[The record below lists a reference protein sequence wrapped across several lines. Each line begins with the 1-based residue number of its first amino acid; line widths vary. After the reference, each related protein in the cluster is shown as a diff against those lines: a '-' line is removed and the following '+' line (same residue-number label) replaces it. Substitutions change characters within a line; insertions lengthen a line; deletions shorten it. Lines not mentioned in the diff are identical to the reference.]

1 MNSFQQDI
9 HRVSLAISK
18 LNFLKM
24 NKKKVSEEALN
35 NVDTKQ
41 KEFQKLFRETKKSI
55 TEKNIEPKYLE
66 LDDVNMFLKHKCG
79 FMLESSG
86 TFVSLDDRI
95 SERWSKA

>member
-1 MNSFQQDI
+1 MNLLQQDI

-41 KEFQKLFRETKKSI
+41 KEFQTLFRETKKSI
-55 TEKNIEPKYLE
+55 TEKNIEPKFLE
-66 LDDVNMFLKHKCG
+66 IDDVNMFLKYKLG

-86 TFVSLDDRI
+86 TFVHLADR
-95 SERWSKA
+95 

>member
-55 TEKNIEPKYLE
+55 TEKNIE
-66 LDDVNMFLKHKCG
+66 
-79 FMLESSG
+79 
-86 TFVSLDDRI
+86 
-95 SERWSKA
+95 